1 MRGFVTNSLTFQC
14 VRCSGAEKHAA
25 RLPSKFPADSPGS
38 FAKKPAECFA
48 AKAFTVKQIR
58 RENAARSA
66 SQEEHMNPVIRKM
79 REDDFDMLY
88 ALLSDPAVMAYLEP
102 PYGEEQTRRFLESAG
117 LSEPPLICA
126 AEDDGKFIGY
136 VILHGYDEHSM
147 EAGWV
152 LLPEFWGR
160 GYASALT
167 DLLIAEAERKEKDL
181 VIECSPD
188 QTATKHIAAKKGFT
202 YRGCDGGLEI
212 YRLDLRKADTDHA
225 E

>member
-1 MRGFVTNSLTFQC
+1 
-14 VRCSGAEKHAA
+14 
-25 RLPSKFPADSPGS
+25 
-38 FAKKPAECFA
+38 
-48 AKAFTVKQIR
+48 
-58 RENAARSA
+58 
-66 SQEEHMNPVIRKM
+66 MNPVIRKM

-117 LSEPPLICA
+117 CRSRRSSAP

-152 LLPEFWGR
+152 LLPEFRGR

-181 VIECSPD
+181 VIEWQPGSNGNK
-188 QTATKHIAAKKGFT
+188 AYRRKEGLHIPRMRRRT
-202 YRGCDGGLEI
+202 
-212 YRLDLRKADTDHA
+212 
-225 E
+225 

>member
-1 MRGFVTNSLTFQC
+1 
-14 VRCSGAEKHAA
+14 
-25 RLPSKFPADSPGS
+25 
-38 FAKKPAECFA
+38 
-48 AKAFTVKQIR
+48 
-58 RENAARSA
+58 
-66 SQEEHMNPVIRKM
+66 MNPVIRKM

-152 LLPEFWGR
+152 LLPEFRGR

-181 VIECSPD
+181 VIECNPD

-202 YRGCDGGLEI
+202 YRGYDGGLEI

>member
-1 MRGFVTNSLTFQC
+1 
-14 VRCSGAEKHAA
+14 
-25 RLPSKFPADSPGS
+25 
-38 FAKKPAECFA
+38 
-48 AKAFTVKQIR
+48 
-58 RENAARSA
+58 
-66 SQEEHMNPVIRKM
+66 MNPVIRKM

-152 LLPEFWGR
+152 LLPEFRGC
-160 GYASALT
+160 GYASELT

>member
-1 MRGFVTNSLTFQC
+1 M
-14 VRCSGAEKHAA
+14 
-25 RLPSKFPADSPGS
+25 
-38 FAKKPAECFA
+38 
-48 AKAFTVKQIR
+48 
-58 RENAARSA
+58 
-66 SQEEHMNPVIRKM
+66 
-79 REDDFDMLY
+79 
-88 ALLSDPAVMAYLEP
+88 
-102 PYGEEQTRRFLESAG
+102 
-117 LSEPPLICA
+117 
-126 AEDDGKFIGY
+126 
-136 VILHGYDEHSM
+136 ILHGYDEHSM

-152 LLPEFWGR
+152 LLPEFRGR

-181 VIECSPD
+181 VIECNPD

>member
-1 MRGFVTNSLTFQC
+1 
-14 VRCSGAEKHAA
+14 
-25 RLPSKFPADSPGS
+25 
-38 FAKKPAECFA
+38 
-48 AKAFTVKQIR
+48 
-58 RENAARSA
+58 
-66 SQEEHMNPVIRKM
+66 
-79 REDDFDMLY
+79 
-88 ALLSDPAVMAYLEP
+88 MAYLEP

-152 LLPEFWGR
+152 LLPEFRGR